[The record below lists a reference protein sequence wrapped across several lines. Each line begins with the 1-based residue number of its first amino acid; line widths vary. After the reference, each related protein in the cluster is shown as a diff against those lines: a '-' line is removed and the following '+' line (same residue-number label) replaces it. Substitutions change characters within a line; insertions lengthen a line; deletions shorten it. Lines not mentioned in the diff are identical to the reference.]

1 MILGSSELSNS
12 TKQHPKYYFNTNR
25 SKNKVFAIGRAYT
38 QTLQD
43 AAILGSMNPNIDN
56 KKVVLL
62 ISMQWFME
70 KTESQVTIISL
81 DFHQYNFIDF

>member
-1 MILGSSELSNS
+1 
-12 TKQHPKYYFNTNR
+12 PKYYFNTNR

-56 KKVVLL
+56 KKFV
-62 ISMQWFME
+62 
-70 KTESQVTIISL
+70 
-81 DFHQYNFIDF
+81 